1 MGYYYNDDEDEFDKA
16 NRSFSLPVVLTIA
29 GVSVA
34 ILVIL
39 LVVLA
44 SNKTSSGKNNLKNT
58 QMINSTEE
66 TAQTASEG
74 DDYSYEGKDYETL
87 YADNKLRAED
97 LDIWDMYDHDR
108 LYSDTTGEDGS
119 SGDGSSENGETPLNP
134 DDPNAS
140 PKPDGSPSPEMS
152 PSPSPSP
159 ENTLIEG
166 VKENSI
172 IYSNL
177 QIVDNKMSY
186 SYNGVKI
193 SHLGVMIS
201 ADSGIVDFST
211 LKSNGVD
218 FVMIKVGGR
227 GYESGV
233 MDLDANFLQNIK
245 AANDEGLD
253 VGVYFCSRAITET
266 EAREEADYVVSQI
279 REYKVKY
286 PVAYVFE
293 GQRMDKSRTDDI
305 SPEDMTKLA
314 DEFLTEIKLQGYDP
328 VLYGSEDMILNTFE
342 PEKLLKRYDVFL
354 NDQSLVSE
362 YPYEFMMWRYSANQ
376 VIPGVEKTADYV
388 ISFVDY
394 SGR

>member
-58 QMINSTEE
+58 QMMNSTEE
-66 TAQTASEG
+66 TAQTTSEG

-108 LYSDTTGEDGS
+108 LYSDTAGEDGS
-119 SGDGSSENGETPLNP
+119 SGDGSSGNGETPLNP

-166 VKENSI
+166 VKENSL

-328 VLYGSEDMILNTFE
+328 VFYGSEDMILNTFE